1 MQNSADENSK
11 RTEMGERLQS
21 LDRPGFRS
29 LSFPAELECRFE
41 ADTRKARSYR
51 MWFEGLVAIIGLNV
65 CLALDYLFVKDI
77 AWLVTVRM
85 TMIVTPVAL
94 VSNILVRR
102 NPVAWL
108 REGSV
113 AVAMIVI
120 CFMNLAF
127 EGNKTTAATLFGS
140 ICVMITALFV
150 GVVMRLRMR
159 YTVASIVA
167 MLLGNLWS
175 LAHAATMHL
184 PEMLMGASMIIVGL
198 GIILVAS
205 YSLEREERR
214 AYLLM
219 LQQEIQAKELATAN
233 EELQRLSLI
242 DKLTGLP
249 NRRAFEERF
258 DRLWDKCLRK
268 GLSLSAVVVDVD
280 HFKMVNDV
288 YGHLYGDEVL
298 KRIGTLLPQSLR
310 SPEDMAA
317 RFGGEEFIILLAN
330 AEPDV
335 ALTVA
340 ERARKLVEAAGTPM
354 NQAATGERPM
364 WITVSCGVSSCIPTE
379 ATTWTQ
385 LVAAADEGLYAAKR
399 GGRNRVEFRPCNE
412 PHAAPQDLA
421 GKVFFEKTP
430 KRLCA

>member
-1 MQNSADENSK
+1 MQAIDGTIRATIDEALK
-11 RTEMGERLQS
+11 S
-21 LDRPGFRS
+21 LDRP
-29 LSFPAELECRFE
+29 SFGGLAFSVPLEDRFE
-41 ADTRKARSYR
+41 ADTRAARSYR
-51 MWFEGLVAIIGLNV
+51 MWFEGLTAIIGLNF
-65 CLALDYLFVKDI
+65 CLAIDYIFLKDV
-77 AWLVTVRM
+77 ALLATVRM
-85 TMIVTPVAL
+85 TMIVTPVAM

-102 NPVAWL
+102 NPAAWL

-120 CFMNLAF
+120 CFMNLVF
-127 EGNKTTAATLFGS
+127 EGNRTTAGTLFGS

-150 GVVMRLRMR
+150 GVVMRLRMP
-159 YTVASIVA
+159 YTLASIVA
-167 MLLGNLWS
+167 MLLGYLWS
-175 LAHAATMHL
+175 LSHAATLHL
-184 PEMLMGASMIIVGL
+184 SEMLMSASMMLIGL

-214 AYLLM
+214 TYLLT
-219 LQQEIQAKELATAN
+219 LQRGIQTKELAAAN

-258 DRLWDKCLRK
+258 DRLWEKCLRK
-268 GLSLSAVVVDVD
+268 GLALSAVVIDVD

-317 RFGGEEFIILLAN
+317 RFGGEEFIILLAH
-330 AEPDV
+330 AEPDI

-340 ERARKLVEAAGTPM
+340 ERARKLVETAGTPL
-354 NQAATGERPM
+354 NPATAGQAAM
-364 WITVSCGVSSCIPTE
+364 WITVSCGVSSCIPAE
-379 ATTWTQ
+379 ETTWTQ
-385 LVAAADEGLYAAKR
+385 LVGAADEALYAAKR
-399 GGRNRVEFRPCNE
+399 RGRNRVEFRSCGD
-412 PHAAPQDLA
+412 PHAAPEDLA
-421 GKVFFEKTP
+421 GRVFFDETP
-430 KRLCA
+430 KRFCA